1 MQYHSKINIYFYF
14 FSFVDFFFLLIV
26 LYFHLQMKN
35 HHAFI
40 QEGTTIPFCL
50 RPIPQDVQC
59 FLLNA
64 LRSLWSGWKLTLWRP
79 YVGLDSLLP
88 DLQTSWKG
96 IQRNAA
102 LVIAKGT
109 DMRKDWRNY
118 SDYIWVLWEVMGSS
132 YHASGKKKSDTGC
145 FMRADSLFG
154 EARWGLLFLVC
165 IGNLLGR
172 DGLSSNLP
180 MLNTF

>member
-132 YHASGKKKSDTGC
+132 YHASGKKIK
-145 FMRADSLFG
+145 
-154 EARWGLLFLVC
+154 FL
-165 IGNLLGR
+165 ILAASWELIPYLGKL
-172 DGLSSNLP
+172 GGSPFSSVYRQSP
-180 MLNTF
+180 G

>member
-1 MQYHSKINIYFYF
+1 MQYHSNINIYFYF

-132 YHASGKKKSDTGC
+132 YHASGKK
-145 FMRADSLFG
+145 
-154 EARWGLLFLVC
+154 
-165 IGNLLGR
+165 NLILAASWELIPYLGKL
-172 DGLSSNLP
+172 GGAPFSSVYRQPLG
-180 MLNTF
+180 

>member
-14 FSFVDFFFLLIV
+14 SFFLLLI
-26 LYFHLQMKN
+26 FF
-35 HHAFI
+35 FI
-40 QEGTTIPFCL
+40 WLFFIFICKWKTIMPLFRKEQQSL
-50 RPIPQDVQC
+50 FVWDLGNGKWLIPQDVQC

-109 DMRKDWRNY
+109 DMRRDWRNY

-154 EARWGLLFLVC
+154 EARWGSF
-165 IGNLLGR
+165 
-172 DGLSSNLP
+172 
-180 MLNTF
+180 F